1 MQPAKIVYKPGT
13 SSPTNLHESMEQAL
27 KIAAAVWGEWVQ
39 EMVVTSMNDGTHR
52 VGSLHYS
59 NKAAD
64 IRTKNLPTTEAKR
77 LAVKKLASRL
87 GRDYVV
93 ILESLGGVQ
102 EHCHVQYN
110 DD

>member
-13 SSPTNLHESMEQAL
+13 SSPANLHDSMEQAL

-39 EMVVTSMNDGTHR
+39 EMVVTSLNDGTHR

-87 GRDYVV
+87 GRDYDV
-93 ILESLGGVQ
+93 ILEGLGTAN
-102 EHCHVQYN
+102 EHCHCEY
-110 DD
+110 DPD